1 MSEVTWE
8 LALEVEE
15 AEEELHVLDP
25 LEEEEEGV
33 EVLFRQDDSFHI
45 VATEVAAVVVP
56 AADADTV
63 EHGAFVDAA
72 VVASADDE
80 SEAVGTES
88 W

>member
-1 MSEVTWE
+1 MLEATWE

-25 LEEEEEGV
+25 LEEEEGV